1 MSSVFEEARVG
12 MSIAKDEK
20 LGGLMQ
26 GLIYPAFL
34 GAGFVWTAS
43 SFARQ
48 YQSAGSFAS
57 LFTTIENYF
66 AIWLLAY
73 FCVPFMMLTY
83 VDLPKKYWSLPFA
96 ANLGDV
102 LAIFFAFLSLGFV
115 FQKPVDMSLVYWSIA
130 AIPIFAGIGN
140 FSVNRPPKWPQSIA
154 ALLITIPMALW
165 GHSFDFLN
173 VVAIILLYVV
183 LFFYFRVAAA

>member
-1 MSSVFEEARVG
+1 MT
-12 MSIAKDEK
+12 IAKNVK

-43 SFARQ
+43 SIALQ
-48 YQSAGSFAS
+48 YQTTGSIAS
-57 LFTTIENYF
+57 LFTEIENYI

-83 VDLPKKYWSLPFA
+83 VELPKKYWAIPFA

-102 LAIFFAFLSLGFV
+102 LAIFVAFLGLGLILP
-115 FQKPVDMSLVYWSIA
+115 KPVDLSLVYWSIA
-130 AIPIFAGIGN
+130 AIPVLAGLGN
-140 FSVNRPPKWPQSIA
+140 ISVGRRPKWILSA
-154 ALLITIPMALW
+154 GALLVTVPMALW
-165 GHSFDFLN
+165 GHSVDWLN
-173 VVAIILLYVV
+173 VIAVALLYVV
-183 LFFYFRVAAA
+183 LVFYFKAASN